1 MFCMVVIG
9 LKNFIN
15 IICYCLCFF
24 LVGGG
29 NNEDFIL
36 KRFGEKGIGR
46 RDFRL
51 IYIGK

>member
-1 MFCMVVIG
+1 MVAIG
-9 LKNFIN
+9 SKNFIN
-15 IICYCLCFF
+15 TICYCSCFPSA
-24 LVGGG
+24 GGG

-51 IYIGK
+51 TYIGK